1 MSKVKKFAS
10 AFLIVGLSSVI
21 LNSALSNDAKPIEFK
36 EQEVSRI
43 AEYRNTI
50 DDIFI
55 KEFGSPI
62 TRSIQQYR
70 KDQLVQTINE
80 NLEFSKTHFTID
92 DGFGYNKEQNDI
104 VNKNIALAEKAGV
117 FDDESLFQHELNKIK
132 ENGPFDYSTDLR
144 HENYMNPSKPGHAY
158 YLDKPL
164 EFKEQKQE
172 PIPVYIN
179 KSSVS
184 QRISDIK
191 QSLNEKNSSS
201 LKNKI

>member
-1 MSKVKKFAS
+1 MTKVKKFAS
-10 AFLIVGLSSVI
+10 AFLVVGLSSVL
-21 LNSALSNDAKPIEFK
+21 LNSALSNTDNPIQFK

-43 AEYRNTI
+43 AEYRNAI
-50 DDIFI
+50 DDTFI

-92 DGFGYNKEQNDI
+92 DGFGYSKEQNDI

-117 FDDESLFQHELNKIK
+117 FDDERLFQHEINKIK
-132 ENGPFDYSTDLR
+132 DNGPWDYKNDIR
-144 HENYMNPSKPGHAY
+144 DENYMNPSKPNHAF

-164 EFKEQKQE
+164 EFKETTYDKA
-172 PIPVYIN
+172 V
-179 KSSVS
+179 VS
-184 QRISDIK
+184 KRISNIN
-191 QSLNEKNSSS
+191 QSLHEQPVSSN
-201 LKNKI
+201 KNKM

>member
-1 MSKVKKFAS
+1 MTKVKKFAS
-10 AFLIVGLSSVI
+10 AFLVVGLSSVL
-21 LNSALSNDAKPIEFK
+21 LNSALSNTDNPIQFK

-43 AEYRNTI
+43 AEYRNAI
-50 DDIFI
+50 DDTFI

-92 DGFGYNKEQNDI
+92 DGFGYSKEQNDI

-117 FDDESLFQHELNKIK
+117 FNDERLFKHELNKIK
-132 ENGPFDYSTDLR
+132 DNGPWDYKNDLR
-144 HENYMNPSKPGHAY
+144 DEDYMNPSKPNHAF

-164 EFKEQKQE
+164 EFKEPTYDKD
-172 PIPVYIN
+172 V
-179 KSSVS
+179 VS
-184 QRISDIK
+184 KRISNIN
-191 QSLNEKNSSS
+191 QSLHDKPVSSN
-201 LKNKI
+201 KNKI

>member
-1 MSKVKKFAS
+1 MTKVKKFAS
-10 AFLIVGLSSVI
+10 AFLVVGLSSVL
-21 LNSALSNDAKPIEFK
+21 LNSALSNTDNPIQFK

-43 AEYRNTI
+43 AEYRNAI
-50 DDIFI
+50 DDTFI

-92 DGFGYNKEQNDI
+92 DGFGYSKEQNDI

-117 FDDESLFQHELNKIK
+117 FDDENLFKHELNKIK
-132 ENGPFDYSTDLR
+132 DNGPWDYKNDLR
-144 HENYMNPSKPGHAY
+144 DEDYMNPSKPNHAF

-164 EFKEQKQE
+164 EFKEPTHDKA
-172 PIPVYIN
+172 V
-179 KSSVS
+179 VS
-184 QRISDIK
+184 KRISDIN
-191 QSLNEKNSSS
+191 QSLHDKPVSSN
-201 LKNKI
+201 KNKI